1 MAEIY
6 GTTESYLESMQTTSL
21 YEHNS
26 LKSNEINRLVE
37 SIGVG
42 KNYIASNFDLSFV
55 VSNDASPI
63 LYAVLTPGI
72 VVQDYTVINFQDKF
86 NALKTTKTYEKTINI
101 EIERSNVTYHNYSTF
116 IGCDYH
122 HGTFGDGINAKATYA
137 TIRNLQWLG
146 TSNKFGDNYKYFVPF
161 YKLTFASGHNG
172 VNDSSSIDVE
182 RVIPHLKYDG
192 VGQPIE
198 QYKTS
203 PEKFSVYGGDI
214 NEDDDAGLLW
224 AVIL

>member
-63 LYAVLTPGI
+63 LSGSSCQSSYGSNPSIRSYQTPEGAYPCI
-72 VVQDYTVINFQDKF
+72 PG
-86 NALKTTKTYEKTINI
+86 
-101 EIERSNVTYHNYSTF
+101 ER
-116 IGCDYH
+116 
-122 HGTFGDGINAKATYA
+122 
-137 TIRNLQWLG
+137 R
-146 TSNKFGDNYKYFVPF
+146 
-161 YKLTFASGHNG
+161 
-172 VNDSSSIDVE
+172 
-182 RVIPHLKYDG
+182 
-192 VGQPIE
+192 
-198 QYKTS
+198 
-203 PEKFSVYGGDI
+203 
-214 NEDDDAGLLW
+214 
-224 AVIL
+224 